1 MNKLNFDFSKN
12 LSLLHISN
20 RPNLCCVP
28 SGGLFTWAFL
38 LCAFPVLAQESN
50 PFTSG
55 HPLGLMVD
63 EGFQPMSSNVKVY
76 GAIYHAES
84 CIYDADRDLLIV
96 PSQGVRQNVL
106 ENDAWVSLIN
116 TDGTVHTPR
125 WIGQQNP
132 AQRKNLSPALV
143 FNDPLGSEIAGDVL
157 YFADREGGISENDP
171 SVAVI
176 RRFDLQKGTPLN
188 DIRIDDSP
196 WINDLTVQ
204 DDGTI
209 YTTQTGDFGANADPR
224 SWRIWKISSQG
235 EISVFA
241 QGAPLFQP
249 NGIAV
254 DPDGNIVVVNFGNEH
269 VLTYS
274 PEGRLIK
281 TESAAQSGS
290 DGLEIMPDGTK
301 YICSVRQG
309 GVSRILP
316 GKPAELI
323 AENIPSA
330 ASMCY
335 DSKSN
340 QLIIPMTSQSG
351 LAFISL
357 E

>member
-1 MNKLNFDFSKN
+1 DFSKN

-188 DIRIDDSP
+188 DIRIDD
-196 WINDLTVQ
+196 
-204 DDGTI
+204 
-209 YTTQTGDFGANADPR
+209 
-224 SWRIWKISSQG
+224 
-235 EISVFA
+235 
-241 QGAPLFQP
+241 
-249 NGIAV
+249 
-254 DPDGNIVVVNFGNEH
+254 
-269 VLTYS
+269 
-274 PEGRLIK
+274 
-281 TESAAQSGS
+281 
-290 DGLEIMPDGTK
+290 
-301 YICSVRQG
+301 
-309 GVSRILP
+309 
-316 GKPAELI
+316 
-323 AENIPSA
+323 
-330 ASMCY
+330 
-335 DSKSN
+335 
-340 QLIIPMTSQSG
+340 
-351 LAFISL
+351 
-357 E
+357 